1 MDLKKNIEDFSL
13 VFFDL
18 ETTGL
23 DFIAGDSIC
32 EVGAL
37 KIKGRE
43 TVDKFHS
50 LVNPK
55 KNMPAEAFRIHKI
68 SDEDLVGAPFF
79 EDIADKFVDFLKD
92 SIILAYNINFD
103 LGFIN
108 YGLKQMNK
116 QPLEAPA
123 IDILCMA
130 RKTLRLPRY
139 NLGEIVSFFNI
150 AHSGNL
156 HRAMDDAYVASEVF
170 FKLRDTLRT
179 SNLDNLEDF
188 ITLYGLN
195 NEVFRAK
202 EELKICLVKKAIED
216 KAPLKARY
224 FSYQNMMEKEVIKPL
239 NLSQENKNFFL
250 WYENK
255 HGKNIRIS
263 LDRVLDIENV

>member
-1 MDLKKNIEDFSL
+1 
-13 VFFDL
+13 
-18 ETTGL
+18 
-23 DFIAGDSIC
+23 
-32 EVGAL
+32 
-37 KIKGRE
+37 
-43 TVDKFHS
+43 
-50 LVNPK
+50 
-55 KNMPAEAFRIHKI
+55 
-68 SDEDLVGAPFF
+68 
-79 EDIADKFVDFLKD
+79 
-92 SIILAYNINFD
+92 
-103 LGFIN
+103 
-108 YGLKQMNK
+108 
-116 QPLEAPA
+116 
-123 IDILCMA
+123 MA